1 MVPKLLSRSSRT
13 TIAIGLLVPIL
24 LVGIPAL
31 LAFRVE
37 RQLKHAFEMVTHTL
51 AVERAVQSLASS
63 IVDAETGQRGF
74 LLTRREIYLQPYEA
88 GRARVGQQV
97 NDLRLLTADN
107 PDQQQRLDEL
117 QPLIRER
124 LALLDE
130 TVALG
135 RRGEF
140 DAALEMVNSDR
151 GRERMEKIRGILRV
165 MDEDERR
172 LLWMRQREASK
183 QASRNTLLIM
193 GLLVAAVGCAGVVF
207 YLLRRLSETEP
218 VVNMCAYSRTIE
230 YEGEWISF
238 EEYLRRRFN
247 VTTSHGMSPAEFER
261 VRAAIRR

>member
-1 MVPKLLSRSSRT
+1 MVPTLLSRSSRT
-13 TIAIGLLVPIL
+13 TIAIGLLLPVVLI
-24 LVGIPAL
+24 GIPAL
-31 LAFRVE
+31 LTFRAE

-74 LLTRREIYLQPYEA
+74 LLTRRELYLGPYEA

-97 NDLRLLTADN
+97 SDLRLLTADN
-107 PDQQQRLDEL
+107 PQQQQRLDEM
-117 QPLIRER
+117 QPLLRER
-124 LALLDE
+124 LELLDQ

-151 GRERMEKIRGILRV
+151 GKERMDKIRGILRV
-165 MDEDERR
+165 MDDDERR
-172 LLWMRQREASK
+172 LLWMRRQEAAK
-183 QASRNTLLIM
+183 QARRNTWMLS
-193 GLLVAAVGCAGVVF
+193 GLLVAAVACAGVVF
-207 YLLRRLSETEP
+207 YLLRRLSQTEP

-238 EEYLRRRFN
+238 EEYLHRRFN
-247 VTTSHGMSPAEFER
+247 VTAIQGMSPSEFDR
-261 VRAAIRR
+261 MRAAVRH